1 MPNKDFNNMI
11 NKNSS
16 GVKTGVR
23 GSKSDTVNESGPS
36 WPSLPGKTG
45 PDRSAG
51 VQKVKTSAK
60 SEGI

>member
-23 GSKSDTVNESGPS
+23 GPKSDTVNESTVN
-36 WPSLPGKTG
+36 WPSIPGKSG

-51 VQKVKTSAK
+51 VEKVKTSAK